1 MNWNRKYALFLR
13 TFGLWFVAL
22 FLIDTAF
29 TLWIWNEPYS
39 LTRTLGY
46 NLFLALVFALLDS
59 FFDPFK
65 RRARKG

>member
-1 MNWNRKYALFLR
+1 MNRNCGVSRFLSIVV
-13 TFGLWFVAL
+13 LWFVVL
-22 FLIDTAF
+22 FAIDTAF